1 MGKELKPKVRMF
13 LRLIPTFADI
23 TGEKLVGGAFLRP
36 PPLSQNRVKILY
48 SPGDKIISVI
58 TSPQLAVKKPSSLVS
73 LIESEY

>member
-1 MGKELKPKVRMF
+1 MF

-23 TGEKLVGGAFLRP
+23 TGEKLVGGPFCAPP